1 MPDKISLGALITRVF
16 QDKIHAET
24 RENLLPPLCAVI
36 NHLRYLVRWL
46 NGRPRAFLRWTVPA
60 VLPSIVVSRRSGS

>member
-1 MPDKISLGALITRVF
+1 MPDKISLGALIARVF

-36 NHLRYLVRWL
+36 NHLRYLVR
-46 NGRPRAFLRWTVPA
+46 
-60 VLPSIVVSRRSGS
+60 